1 MADVV
6 SVLSLAPLLADLEP
20 DEIQVLAAAMQPQ
33 TFRAGD
39 VVTAE
44 GAGGDGF
51 FVVESGEGSVSVSG
65 EVRGSIGPGDCIGE
79 VALLMGTERTATITA
94 TTDLHC
100 YGMTSADFRD
110 IVEGNPAIAW
120 KFMQSMVD
128 RLG

>member
-1 MADVV
+1 MRV
-6 SVLSLAPLLADLEP
+6 PLLADLEP
-20 DEIQVLAAAMQPQ
+20 DEFQLLADAMAPQ
-33 TFRAGD
+33 TFHAGD

-51 FVVESGEGSVSVSG
+51 FVVESGEAAVNVQGVT
-65 EVRGSIGPGDCIGE
+65 RGAIGPFDCFGE
-79 VALLMGTERTATITA
+79 VALLMGSERTATITA

-100 YGMTSADFRD
+100 YRLTSDDFRA

>member
-6 SVLSLAPLLADLEP
+6 STLSRAPLLADLELE
-20 DEIQVLAAAMQPQ
+20 EIQLLAAVMEPQ

-39 VVTAE
+39 ILTEE
-44 GAGGDGF
+44 GADGDGF
-51 FVVESGEGSVSVSG
+51 FVVESGEGSVSVQG

-79 VALLMGTERTATITA
+79 VALLMGAERTATVTA
-94 TTDLHC
+94 TTEMQC
-100 YGMTSADFRD
+100 YGMSSADFRD

-128 RLG
+128 RLS